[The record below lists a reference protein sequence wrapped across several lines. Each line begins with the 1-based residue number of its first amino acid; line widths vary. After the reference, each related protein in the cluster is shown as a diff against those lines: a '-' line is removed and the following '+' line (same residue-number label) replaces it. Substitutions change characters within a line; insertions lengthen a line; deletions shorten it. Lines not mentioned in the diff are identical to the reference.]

1 VGDPVAEFR
10 ERTRAAWAAGEWDE
24 VSALISDVGPKL
36 LDYVGIEEGM
46 DVLDVGTGS
55 GGTVA
60 IPAAQRGARVV
71 GSDLT
76 PELFDHARRRAAE
89 AGVEVEWVEADAED
103 LPFEDESFD
112 RVLSTFGHMFAPR
125 HERAGAELARV
136 CRAGGVVGTTTW
148 TPEGFGGELF
158 KTVGAHMPPPPEFAQ
173 PPVLWGDEQHVRE
186 MLGPHGLELEF
197 HRENAT
203 FEHSSVDGFV
213 TFYEVKFGPILM
225 AKAALG
231 EKWPALRSDLVE
243 LYSKW
248 NKADDGTARL
258 EPEYLLTIGRKRG

>member
-1 VGDPVAEFR
+1 
-10 ERTRAAWAAGEWDE
+10 
-24 VSALISDVGPKL
+24 
-36 LDYVGIEEGM
+36 
-46 DVLDVGTGS
+46 
-55 GGTVA
+55 
-60 IPAAQRGARVV
+60 
-71 GSDLT
+71 
-76 PELFDHARRRAAE
+76 
-89 AGVEVEWVEADAED
+89 
-103 LPFEDESFD
+103 
-112 RVLSTFGHMFAPR
+112 
-125 HERAGAELARV
+125 
-136 CRAGGVVGTTTW
+136 
-148 TPEGFGGELF
+148 
-158 KTVGAHMPPPPEFAQ
+158 
-173 PPVLWGDEQHVRE
+173 

-197 HRENAT
+197 HRENAS